1 MAHLITCPECDKH
14 LQVPEDLVGRQV
26 QCPECQH
33 RFIAAV
39 AQEQEPSKAKTPN
52 ETDEPAAWD
61 KRSTRA
67 GVSKKTSRR
76 SYDDDDDDYG
86 DRRRG
91 DDDDDDL
98 DVRRNGPSARR
109 DGGSDKPGHVTGIGV
124 MALIGGIWAI
134 MLFLGLIGGSGL
146 VCCLWPGSYYSVVVG
161 ILAIIKGS
169 SILGNQ
175 AYVNTPPTGIAVMMI
190 INIINGDVVNLV
202 LGILILVF
210 CGDEEVKAYFAR

>member
-1 MAHLITCPECDKH
+1 
-14 LQVPEDLVGRQV
+14 
-26 QCPECQH
+26 
-33 RFIAAV
+33 
-39 AQEQEPSKAKTPN
+39 
-52 ETDEPAAWD
+52 
-61 KRSTRA
+61 
-67 GVSKKTSRR
+67 
-76 SYDDDDDDYG
+76 
-86 DRRRG
+86 
-91 DDDDDDL
+91 
-98 DVRRNGPSARR
+98 
-109 DGGSDKPGHVTGIGV
+109 

-190 INIINGDVVNLV
+190 INIINGDIVNLV